1 MNISGIRPSE
11 GFYSYNEI
19 KINELRNQQISAAQK
34 AHSVEQEQEVEETV
48 SEAMS
53 HQTFTSYDY
62 AQTYN
67 PNDTFENRGV
77 VNDIS
82 ELDLERAISDL
93 GRDQV
98 LEQYRYFVGSNLS
111 NTVKEIPSEAKSDMT
126 LRSGENFIL

>member
-1 MNISGIRPSE
+1 
-11 GFYSYNEI
+11 
-19 KINELRNQQISAAQK
+19 
-34 AHSVEQEQEVEETV
+34 
-48 SEAMS
+48 MS

-93 GRDQV
+93 ERDQV

>member
-34 AHSVEQEQEVEETV
+34 AHSVEQEQEVEETI

-82 ELDLERAISDL
+82 ELD
-93 GRDQV
+93 
-98 LEQYRYFVGSNLS
+98 
-111 NTVKEIPSEAKSDMT
+111 
-126 LRSGENFIL
+126 

>member
-34 AHSVEQEQEVEETV
+34 AHSVEEKQDIEEAV
-48 SEAMS
+48 AEAMS

-67 PNDTFENRGV
+67 PNDTFDRRGV

-82 ELDLERAISDL
+82 ELDVERAISDL
-93 GRDQV
+93 ERDQV
-98 LEQYRYFVGSNLS
+98 LEQYRYFVGSQLS
-111 NTVKEIPSEAKSDMT
+111 NTVKEIPAEVQSDMT